1 MPINQELLE
10 ILACPSCKT
19 SVDLVRD
26 QWLVC
31 SQCHRK
37 YPIKD
42 NIPVMLVEEGD
53 RHVDTPVD
61 ELPDPGALG

>member
-1 MPINQELLE
+1 MANRRDLLE
-10 ILACPSCKT
+10 ILACPACKT

-31 SQCHRK
+31 AECQRK

-42 NIPVMLVEEGD
+42 DIPVMLVEEGE
-53 RHVDTPVD
+53 RHLDTSVD
-61 ELPDPGALG
+61 ELPDPGHLG